1 MVIWK
6 TKGAGMIKRQQC
18 YTHAFE
24 QIIADGLTQ
33 VASELRLV
41 ELPEILTLIRN
52 GQNINIADIV
62 NSSSELHFVSG
73 TLSYARH
80 ADYTV
85 QWDDSPAISI
95 DLVFRQ
101 PPVQI
106 FFRLHIGQQKAAV
119 EILHDRFECEE
130 QDEGERL
137 RLLSEA
143 MARARLPAPSAPRSA
158 TAPS

>member
-1 MVIWK
+1 M
-6 TKGAGMIKRQQC
+6 KRQHG

-52 GQNINIADIV
+52 GQNLNIADIV

-80 ADYTV
+80 ADYV
-85 QWDDSPAISI
+85 VHWDGSPAISI
-95 DLVFRQ
+95 DLEFRQ

-106 FFRLHIGQQKAAV
+106 FFRLHIRQQKAAV

-130 QDEGERL
+130 QDAGERV
-137 RLLSEA
+137 RLLNEA
-143 MARARLPAPSAPRSA
+143 MALARLPAPSAPRGGA
-158 TAPS
+158 APS

>member
-1 MVIWK
+1 M
-6 TKGAGMIKRQQC
+6 TNPSRC
-18 YTHAFE
+18 YPHAFE

-41 ELPEILTLIRN
+41 ELSEILTLIKN

-85 QWDDSPAISI
+85 QWDGSPAISF
-95 DLVFRQ
+95 DLEFRQ
-101 PPVQI
+101 PPVQL
-106 FFRLHIGQQKAAV
+106 FFRLHIGRESAAV
-119 EILHDRFECEE
+119 EILHHKFEGGE
-130 QDEGERL
+130 QNEQEGL
-137 RLLSEA
+137 KLLSEA
-143 MARARLPAPSAPRSA
+143 MARARLPTPSASRSAAAPS
-158 TAPS
+158 